1 MIELAIALSPIML
14 LFVIMIIMKKPAI
27 KAMPIAYLAAAAIGI
42 FYWKI
47 SSEVLGAASIKGI
60 LIAVDIIF
68 IILGAIFL
76 LEILKKAKLIE
87 SIDGLLKHI
96 SHDRRIHAIII
107 AWSFSAFIEGAAG
120 FGTPAALSAPLLVG
134 LGIGA
139 LPAVI
144 VSLIAN
150 STPVSFGAVGT
161 PILIGLGSSI
171 EGSSE
176 VLLRQIG
183 IYTALIH
190 SLIGLFIPLAISCAL
205 TKFGKEKSFRKGLE
219 IWPFALFAGACFVV
233 PYFLIAV
240 FLGPEFPS
248 LLGGLIGFAVLIV
261 GAKKGFFIPSRLRL
275 KNIKLEKGKAVKAL
289 LPYFFVAALLIL
301 SRVGAANSV
310 LKKAGI
316 SAANLLGTGIS
327 HTFYPLLSPG
337 LIFIIAA
344 IAAIILIRL
353 PVKKTIESVKT
364 TASKCLYGFVTLAFA
379 VALVQIFISSGDNH
393 SGLPGIPLLIADSA
407 ASFAGKAFVLFSPFI
422 GMFGAFI
429 AGSNTVSNLLF
440 APFQQQTAL
449 ALGLPA
455 VIILALQTVGG
466 AVGNMIAI
474 HNIIAASAT
483 VGLRGEEGTIVKS
496 NIGVA
501 SLYALIAGILGFI
514 LITFFQNI

>member
-1 MIELAIALSPIML
+1 MIELAIALSPIIL
-14 LFVIMIIMKKPAI
+14 LFVVMIIMRKPAI
-27 KAMPIAYLAAAAIGI
+27 NAMPAAYFLAVVVGI

-47 SSEVLGAASIKGI
+47 SPNVLGAASAKGV
-60 LIAVDIIF
+60 LIAIEIIF
-68 IILGAIFL
+68 IVVGAIFL
-76 LEILKKAKLIE
+76 LEILKKARLIE
-87 SIDGLLKHI
+87 SIDDLLKRI

-161 PILIGLGSSI
+161 PIIIGLGSAV

-176 VLLRQIG
+176 AMLRQVG

-190 SLIGLFIPLAISCAL
+190 SLIGLFIPLVISCAL
-205 TKFGKEKSFRKGLE
+205 TKLGKEKSFRKGLE

-233 PYFLIAV
+233 PYFITAV
-240 FLGPEFPS
+240 LLGPEFPS
-248 LLGGLIGFAVLIV
+248 LLGGLIGFAVLII
-261 GAKKGFFIPSRLRL
+261 GAKKGFFIPESLRL
-275 KNIKLEKGKAVKAL
+275 KNVKIEKKRAARAL
-289 LPYFFVAALLIL
+289 LPYFFVAVLLVISKL
-301 SRVGAANSV
+301 GVANSI

-316 SAANLLGTGIS
+316 GFSNLLGTGIS
-327 HTFYPLLSPG
+327 QAFYPLLSPG
-337 LIFIIAA
+337 LVFLVVASA
-344 IAAIILIRL
+344 VLILTGL
-353 PVKKTIESVKT
+353 PAKKAVESAKI
-364 TASKCLYGFVTLAFA
+364 TASRCIYAFVALAFA
-379 VALVQIFISSGDNH
+379 VALVQILIFSGNNL
-393 SGLPGIPLLIADSA
+393 SGLPSIPLLIAGSA

-440 APFQQQTAL
+440 SSFQQQA
-449 ALGLPA
+449 AVAVGLPV

-474 HNIIAASAT
+474 HNIISASAT
-483 VGLRGEEGTIVKS
+483 VGLKGEEGVIVKS
-496 NIGVA
+496 NIWIALG
-501 SLYALIAGILGFI
+501 YALIAGIIGVII
-514 LITFFQNI
+514 LAI

>member
-1 MIELAIALSPIML
+1 MIELAIALSPIIL
-14 LFVIMIIMKKPAI
+14 LFIVMILMKKPAI
-27 KAMPIAYLAAAAIGI
+27 NAMPITYFSSVAIGI

-47 SSEVLGAASIKGI
+47 NPDVLGAASIKGV
-60 LIAVDIIF
+60 LIAIDIIF
-68 IILGAIFL
+68 IIIGAIFL
-76 LEILKKAKLIE
+76 LEILKKAKLIQ
-87 SIDGLLKHI
+87 SIDDLLKHI

-107 AWSFSAFIEGAAG
+107 AWSFSAFIEGASG

-161 PILIGLGSSI
+161 PIIIGLGSSI

-176 VLLRQIG
+176 IMLRQIG

-233 PYFLIAV
+233 PYFIIAV

-248 LLGGLIGFAVLIV
+248 LLGGLIGFAVLII
-261 GAKKGFFIPSRLRL
+261 GAKKGFFIPSGLRL
-275 KNIKLEKGKAVKAL
+275 KNIKFEKRKAVNAL
-289 LPYFFVAALLIL
+289 MPYFFVAALLVL
-301 SRVGAANSV
+301 SRIGALNSI
-310 LKKAGI
+310 LKKADI
-316 SAANLLGTGIS
+316 SAANLLGAGIS

-344 IAAIILIRL
+344 LATLILIKL
-353 PVKKTIESVKT
+353 PARKSIESVKI
-364 TASKCLYGFVTLAFA
+364 TASKCLYGFLTLAFA
-379 VALVQIFISSGDNH
+379 IALVQLFIFSGSNS
-393 SGLPGIPLLIADSA
+393 SGLPSIPLLIANST

-440 APFQQQTAL
+440 ASFQQQTAL

-483 VGLRGEEGTIVKS
+483 VGLKGEEGVIVKS
-496 NIGVA
+496 NILIA
-501 SLYALIAGILGFI
+501 SAYALIAGMLGFI
-514 LITFFQNI
+514 IIMFLQNI